1 MPEKVMQQTWKKH
14 EKVGQNWSQN
24 PSKIHKKIDPKKGR
38 EKMCQ
43 GPERGAGEV
52 PGGHTIQ
59 QDR

>member
-52 PGGHTIQ
+52 QIA
-59 QDR
+59 RF